1 MPAELTSADPLA
13 LPDGVPLSEGESGYV
28 AAARAANTLRA
39 YRSDWAEWCTWCST
53 KGVDPFAGDAS
64 AISQYL
70 VGLAQAG
77 ASVRTMSRRLSALR
91 FAFRSRDMADPT
103 TGARVTRVWE
113 GIRRTHGAPPD
124 QAAPLMPPELLD
136 VLAACPATR
145 TWRTRGRPPEPDLA
159 GARDRAVLLVG
170 FVGALR
176 RSELVAMDLEHLA
189 DHDNGLVLSIP
200 RSKTNQE
207 GAKPELVVLPLG
219 QPCPL
224 PGARH
229 TRVDGTRRHQLGP
242 AAAARVQGQQGP
254 AAALGRRGAQPP
266 GPGGSGP
273 GRHRPVPLLR
283 PFLASRLCHLRPP
296 AGCQRPGH
304 CPPEPPPLVGH
315 TGAVREGSRGLAG
328 QRGDS
333 ARSVGRGSIGHQD
346 VATVHRPAAWH
357 DTYALVLTRISQT

>member
-1 MPAELTSADPLA
+1 MPAELTPADPLA
-13 LPDGVPLSEGESGYV
+13 LPDDVPLSEGESGYV

-53 KGVDPFAGDAS
+53 RGIDPLVGDPA
-64 AISQYL
+64 AVSQYL

-103 TGARVTRVWE
+103 TAARVTRVWE

-159 GARDRAVLLVG
+159 GARDRALLLVG

-176 RSELVAMDLEHLA
+176 RSELVAMDLEDLA

-207 GAKPELVVLPLG
+207 GAEPELVVLPLG
-219 QPCPL
+219 PTPPAARCAPYASGRHSPASAQARCCGPCPR
-224 PGARH
+224 A
-229 TRVDGTRRHQLGP
+229 TRRCRAAWTPGRSTAWSRRQWPGP
-242 AAAARVQGQQGP
+242 ASTRPPTPPTPCGP
-254 AAALGRRGAQPP
+254 ASSPTLTCGVPATGPSPTRAA
-266 GPGGSGP
+266 
-273 GRHRPVPLLR
+273 
-283 PFLASRLCHLRPP
+283 
-296 AGCQRPGH
+296 
-304 CPPEPPPLVGH
+304 
-315 TGAVREGSRGLAG
+315 T
-328 QRGDS
+328 
-333 ARSVGRGSIGHQD
+333 AR
-346 VATVHRPAAWH
+346 
-357 DTYALVLTRISQT
+357 